1 MAQAE
6 EQLPPVPE
14 EPWRVILRLRW
25 LLGGVIALA
34 FALGRLIETVLLQT
48 SLALPWLALDV
59 TAWGLLGGLAVWLS
73 LTWVSRQERGYR
85 SEVERALQA
94 QQNLNRRL
102 QRANLHLSL
111 LSEVNRR
118 VASSASL
125 DEILDSALIF
135 PQRLFPARAAALLLC
150 DASGPVTTRL
160 EGAADAE
167 LAALREQLATAQA
180 AQLFAKPQ
188 QLSIDEAAAPY
199 AACLVVPLRDQQA
212 LIGWLE
218 FYLPQPLTL
227 ASEPSPTRSPKR
239 SWGRGDARAKSAR
252 SISSNAPSP
261 RSVRASRATF
271 TTAWRKAWPSAACV
285 SRSG

>member
-227 ASEPSPTRSPKR
+227 ASDEQTLLETIANEITEAIV
-239 SWGRGDARAKSAR
+239 GARR